1 VHSKK
6 INNMKKLSLYILFA
20 AVVGVTG
27 CKKSL
32 DIQDPNA
39 PTTTVFWK
47 TADDATKSV
56 NAIYSTIHR
65 PGLCRWYFFA
75 TMIRADEGWSTSP
88 DNNIQNNFDRFIN
101 NDYNY
106 GNYTVIFQDLYVGIS
121 RANQVLDNVP
131 NIDMDASL
139 KARYLA
145 EAKFWRG
152 LFYYH
157 LASLWGNVAVPLTTQ
172 TTTSQPPTLPR
183 DQVWA
188 QAEKDLTEAAAVLP
202 LKYSGDADLGRATQ
216 GAANALLG
224 MCYMQQR
231 NFQAA
236 LKPLQAVIQS
246 GTYSLTTNYQDN
258 FLSTTENNAESVFEY
273 QNALN
278 PNDNHDDDASLT
290 TSPDNLNYG
299 SSIPPFFAPKPVGF
313 TDGQARRW
321 MLAEFEKEKT
331 ATGGRDPRLA
341 ASLLFDSTDVKGP
354 NFTMIYGQTFASRY
368 GTTLSDVWFRKLLND
383 DNGNATGDSF
393 HSPNNYRFIR
403 YADVLLMY
411 AECLNETNA
420 TQQAY
425 QYVDMVR
432 QRAGLAPLSTTMP
445 GLGHDQFLVQLKHER
460 ITELTGE
467 GHRWNDLARWGDL
480 SSALATRDA
489 GFSNFV
495 KNKHELLP
503 IPQYDLDTDHNLKQN
518 PGY

>member
-1 VHSKK
+1 
-6 INNMKKLSLYILFA
+6 MKKLFLYISLA
-20 AVVGVTG
+20 MLTGVAG

-39 PTTTVFWK
+39 PTTAVYWK
-47 TADDATKSV
+47 TADDAAKGV

-75 TMIRADEGWSTSP
+75 TMIRSDEGWSTSP

-106 GNYTVIFQDLYVGIS
+106 GNYTVIFQDLYVGIN

-131 NIDMDASL
+131 KINMDAAL
-139 KARYLA
+139 RDRYLA
-145 EAKFWRG
+145 EAKFWRA
-152 LFYYH
+152 LFLYH
-157 LASLWGNVAVPLTTQ
+157 LASLWGNVAVPLTQQ
-172 TTTSQPPTLPR
+172 TTSSLPPTVPR

-202 LKYSGDADLGRATQ
+202 LRYSSDADLGRATK

-236 LKPLQAVIQS
+236 LAPLLAVIQS
-246 GTYSLTTNYQDN
+246 NVYRLTTNYQDN
-258 FLSTTENNAESVFEY
+258 FLSTTENNSESVFEY

-278 PNDNHDDDASLT
+278 PNDNHDDDASIFQ
-290 TSPDNLNYG
+290 SPDNLNYG
-299 SSIPPFFAPKPVGF
+299 SSIPPFFAPRPIGF

-321 MLAEFEKEKT
+321 PVGEFEQEKT
-331 ATGGRDPRLA
+331 ISGGRDPRLA
-341 ASLLFDSTDVKGP
+341 ATFLFDSTDVRGP
-354 NFTMIYGQTFASRY
+354 DYTIIYGQTFTSRY
-368 GTTLSDVWFRKLLND
+368 GTSDSDVWFRKLLND
-383 DNGNATGDSF
+383 NNGTATGDSF

-403 YADVLLMY
+403 YADVLLLY
-411 AECLNETNA
+411 AEALNETSSTA
-420 TQQAY
+420 QAY

-432 QRAGLAPLSTTMP
+432 QRAGLAPLSTVKP
-445 GLGHDQFLVQLKHER
+445 GMTHDQFLAQIKHER

-480 SSALATRDA
+480 GPNLATRDA
-489 GFSNFV
+489 GFANFV
-495 KNKHELLP
+495 KGKHELLP
-503 IPQYDLDTDHNLKQN
+503 IPQYDLDTDPKLKQN